1 MKVETK
7 IGDKVEIK
15 NVMIETE
22 FNTLEEGI
30 DVFID
35 GKYAFNM
42 IGYSVDTINI
52 EELSDEVNDFKYSNQ

>member
-1 MKVETK
+1 MKVETN
-7 IGDKVEIK
+7 IGDKVEIR

-22 FNTLEEGI
+22 FNTLEEEI

-42 IGYSVDTINI
+42 IGYSVDTISI
-52 EELSDEVNDFKYSNQ
+52 EELSDEVNDFKYSN

>member
-1 MKVETK
+1 MKVETN
-7 IGDKVEIK
+7 IGDKVEIR

-42 IGYSVDTINI
+42 IGYSVDTISI
-52 EELSDEVNDFKYSNQ
+52 EELSDEVNDFKYSN

>member
-1 MKVETK
+1 MKVETN
-7 IGDKVEIK
+7 IGDKVEIR

-42 IGYSVDTINI
+42 IGYSVDTITI
-52 EELSDEVNDFKYSNQ
+52 EELSDEVNDFKYSN